1 MFTKGFKKIVLFILL
16 FQSIS
21 VHSQNIILILT
32 DDQGFGDLGFTGN
45 PYLNTAN
52 LDSLAKKGIFFD
64 YFYVSPVC
72 SPTRAELLTGKY
84 HQRSKVISTSQGGE
98 RIDLIQTLFPE
109 ILKDNGYKTALF
121 GKWHSGQQ
129 PPYHPNSRGFDE
141 FYGYCSG
148 HLGSYFDSEIEH
160 NGKLIK
166 SDGYLTDNLIDRSL
180 EFIHKNRDQPFFLF
194 LSLNTPHSPMQ
205 VPDKWWNLYKNRSI
219 KEARSDYELNHTRAA
234 YAMIEN
240 IDWNI
245 GRLLDGIENY
255 ELQENTTI
263 IFLGDNGPN
272 GNRWN
277 ANLKGI
283 KGSTDEGG
291 VRSPL
296 IIYHPKVKSS
306 RIRSIASSIDIA
318 PTILSLVNINPKEF
332 EFDGIDLSSL
342 WKYPERVY
350 DRYLIQ
356 YWNGQTSIRSSQ
368 FRLSSENKMF
378 DIINDPSQ
386 LLEVN
391 NSIEK
396 GKMENIKRNWLD
408 KFPNFDQIVEERPLP
423 IIHTKTPIILPARES
438 KFDGDELSL
447 SNRWPNDS
455 FIDNWKSD
463 ENIIYWP
470 IEVYEDLILE
480 PTIYYTA
487 DESSL
492 GTVIS
497 IEANESKVEK
507 IITEP
512 FDPLPRGMENDR
524 VPREESYVKDFKEMI
539 FPAIRLKKGVYDLK
553 LRRKSS
559 SFKGEIN
566 IKRILLRSKK
576 I

>member
-1 MFTKGFKKIVLFILL
+1 MQVFKKIILLVLL
-16 FQSIS
+16 FQSILI
-21 VHSQNIILILT
+21 HSQNIILILT
-32 DDQGFGDLGFTGN
+32 DDQGFGDLSFTGN
-45 PYLNTAN
+45 PYLNTTN
-52 LDSLAKKGIFFD
+52 LDSLAEKGVFFD

-84 HQRSKVISTSQGGE
+84 HQRSNVISTSQGGE
-98 RIDLIQTLFPE
+98 RIDLAQTLFPE

-160 NGKLIK
+160 NGHLTK
-166 SDGYLTDNLIDRSL
+166 SNGYLTDNLIDRSL
-180 EFIHKNRDQPFFLF
+180 EFIKENKDVPFFIF

-205 VPDKWWNLYKNRSI
+205 VPNRWWDLYKNRSLQ
-219 KEARSDYELNHTRAA
+219 EAKSDYELNHTRAA

-245 GRLLDGIENY
+245 GRLLNGVKSY
-255 ELQENTTI
+255 ELQEKTTI

-296 IIYHPKVKSS
+296 IIYGPKMTST
-306 RIRSIASSIDIA
+306 RIRNVASSIDIA
-318 PTILSLVNINPKEF
+318 PTILSLANISLEGF
-332 EFDGIDLSSL
+332 EFDGIDLSSF
-342 WKYPERVY
+342 WKYPEREY

-356 YWNGQTSIRSSQ
+356 YWNGKTSIRSNQ
-368 FRLSSENKMF
+368 FRLSSANEMF

-386 LLEVN
+386 LQEIN
-391 NSIEK
+391 NPVEK
-396 GKMENIKRNWLD
+396 DKMENIKKDWSN
-408 KFPNFDQIVEERPLP
+408 KFPNYDQLVEERPLP
-423 IIHTKTPIILPARES
+423 IIQTKTPIILPARES
-438 KFDGDELSL
+438 KFIGNELSL

-463 ENIIYWP
+463 KDFIYWP
-470 IEVYEDLILE
+470 IEVYQDLIYE
-480 PTIYYTA
+480 PVVYYTA
-487 DESSL
+487 DESSI
-492 GTVIS
+492 GTVIT
-497 IEANESKVEK
+497 IEADESKVHK
-507 IITEP
+507 IIAES
-512 FDPLPRGMENDR
+512 FDPLLRGMKNDR
-524 VPREESYVKDFKEMI
+524 VEREESYVKDFKKMI
-539 FPAIRLKKGVYDLK
+539 FPAIRLKKGLYNLK
-553 LRRKSS
+553 LKRESS
-559 SFKGEIN
+559 STEGEIN
-566 IKRILLRSKK
+566 IKRILFRSKK
-576 I
+576 TKL

>member
-1 MFTKGFKKIVLFILL
+1 MQVFKKIALLALL
-16 FQSIS
+16 FQSILI
-21 VHSQNIILILT
+21 HSQNIILILT

-45 PYLNTAN
+45 PYLNTTN
-52 LDSLAKKGIFFD
+52 LDSIAEKGVFFD

-84 HQRSKVISTSQGGE
+84 HQRSNVISTSQGGE
-98 RIDLIQTLFPE
+98 RIDLVQTLFPE
-109 ILKDNGYKTALF
+109 ILKHNGYKTALF

-160 NGKLIK
+160 NGHLIK
-166 SDGYLTDNLIDRSL
+166 SNGYLTDNLIDRSL
-180 EFIHKNRDQPFFLF
+180 EFMKENKDEPFFIF

-205 VPDKWWNLYKNRSI
+205 VPDRWWDLYKNRSI
-219 KEARSDYELNHTRAA
+219 QETKSDYELNHTRAA

-245 GRLLDGIENY
+245 GRLLNGVKSY
-255 ELQENTTI
+255 ELHEKTTV

-296 IIYHPKVKSS
+296 IIYGPKMTST
-306 RIRSIASSIDIA
+306 RIRNVASSIDIA
-318 PTILSLVNINPKEF
+318 PTILSLANINLEGF
-332 EFDGIDLSSL
+332 EFDGIDLSSF
-342 WKYPERVY
+342 WEYPEREY

-356 YWNGQTSIRSSQ
+356 YWNGKTSIRSNQ
-368 FRLSSENKMF
+368 YRLSSANEMF

-386 LLEVN
+386 LLEIN
-391 NSIEK
+391 NPVEK
-396 GKMENIKRNWLD
+396 DKMENIKKDWSN
-408 KFPNFDQIVEERPLP
+408 KFPNYDQLVEERPLP
-423 IIHTKTPIILPARES
+423 IIQTKTPIILPARES
-438 KFDGDELSL
+438 KFIGNELSL

-463 ENIIYWP
+463 KDFIYWP
-470 IEVYEDLILE
+470 IEVYQDLIYE
-480 PTIYYTA
+480 PVVYYTA
-487 DESSL
+487 DKSSL
-492 GTVIS
+492 GTVIT
-497 IEANESKVEK
+497 IEANESKVQK
-507 IITEP
+507 IITES
-512 FDPLPRGMENDR
+512 FDPLLRGMENDR
-524 VPREESYVKDFKEMI
+524 VEREESYVKDFKKMI
-539 FPAIRLKKGVYDLK
+539 FPAIRLKKGLYNLK
-553 LRRKSS
+553 LKRESS
-559 SFKGEIN
+559 STEGEIN
-566 IKRILLRSKK
+566 IKRILFRSRKTNL
-576 I
+576 